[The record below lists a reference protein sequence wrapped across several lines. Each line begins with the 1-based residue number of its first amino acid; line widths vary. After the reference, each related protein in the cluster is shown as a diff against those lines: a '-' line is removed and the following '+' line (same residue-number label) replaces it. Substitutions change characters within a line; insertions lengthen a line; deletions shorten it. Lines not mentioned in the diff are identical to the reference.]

1 MTTRSRRIGSDWEL
15 RLTKW
20 FREVAKLPAE
30 RLHLAGKN
38 DEGDIAVIDFD
49 GDIVYLVEA
58 KAEAKINL
66 SGYMTEVH
74 VEVVNYAKA
83 RGLDP
88 EHVMPIAVVKRR
100 GYPIEK
106 AYVVCEL
113 ADFFRF

>member
-1 MTTRSRRIGSDWEL
+1 M
-15 RLTKW
+15 
-20 FREVAKLPAE
+20 PAE
-30 RLHLAGKN
+30 RLPLSGVA
-38 DEGDIAVIDFD
+38 DEGDVAVTDVD
-49 GDIVYLVEA
+49 ADLVYLVQA

-74 VEVVNYAKA
+74 VQAVNYAKA

-113 ADFFRF
+113 ADFFRW